1 MLASYACTH
10 RSRVKE
16 FHFIVRG
23 DCFLQEFYEV
33 HPSWFWFFAQFD
45 YEFDVAHPQ
54 MLHFISKINQEV
66 VSIVLAFT
74 IPSSNKLSL
83 IFGISFVIIIL
94 FANIFSFLIF
104 LFKICIFRMLGFRL
118 SGYLFF
124 FRDLHF
130 LSLMNFSIFG
140 VILSFLIT
148 LISAF
153 GFR

>member
-1 MLASYACTH
+1 MIASYACIH
-10 RSRVKE
+10 RFSVRE

-23 DCFLQEFYEV
+23 GCFLLEFYEV
-33 HPSWFWFFAQFD
+33 HPSWFWFFAQFG

-66 VSIVLAFT
+66 VSTVLAFT
-74 IPSSNKLSL
+74 IPSSNKPSL
-83 IFGISFVIIIL
+83 IFGISFVIILL
-94 FANIFSFLIF
+94 FAHIFSFLTF
-104 LFKICIFRMLGFRL
+104 LFRICIFRMLGFRL

-148 LISAF
+148 LISVF